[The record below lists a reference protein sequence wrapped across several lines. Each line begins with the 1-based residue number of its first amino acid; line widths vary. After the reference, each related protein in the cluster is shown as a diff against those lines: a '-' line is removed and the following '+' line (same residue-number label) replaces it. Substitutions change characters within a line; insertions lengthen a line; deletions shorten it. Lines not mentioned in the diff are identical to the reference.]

1 MIKYL
6 EKKYALSAQGAKDYI
21 KAVIAGVVVNLVKM
35 APAGIL
41 FMLVSD
47 LLGERSYPVW
57 AYVCG
62 ILGILAVMYVVN
74 YVQYNCDYLNTYKE
88 SAVRRLTLAPR
99 MRQLPL
105 SYFGNNDFSDLTT
118 RIMRAFATI

>member
-47 LLGERSYPVW
+47 LL
-57 AYVCG
+57 
-62 ILGILAVMYVVN
+62 
-74 YVQYNCDYLNTYKE
+74 
-88 SAVRRLTLAPR
+88 
-99 MRQLPL
+99 
-105 SYFGNNDFSDLTT
+105 
-118 RIMRAFATI
+118 

>member
-1 MIKYL
+1 
-6 EKKYALSAQGAKDYI
+6 
-21 KAVIAGVVVNLVKM
+21 
-35 APAGIL
+35 
-41 FMLVSD
+41 MLVSD

-88 SAVRRLTLAPR
+88 SAVRRITLAER
-99 MRQLPL
+99 MRNRRFRT
-105 SYFGNNDFSDLTT
+105 SAK
-118 RIMRAFATI
+118 RIYPTSRRG